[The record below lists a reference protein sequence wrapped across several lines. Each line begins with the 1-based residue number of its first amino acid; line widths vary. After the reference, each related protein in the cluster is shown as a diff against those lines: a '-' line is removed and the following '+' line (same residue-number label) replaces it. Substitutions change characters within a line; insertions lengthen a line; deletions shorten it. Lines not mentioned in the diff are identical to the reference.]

1 MPPGEG
7 RVLVRLQAQCLQA
20 RKTCKRKTQVP
31 CHSSLSQLIAMSLG
45 GELPLLSVPFGQKKE
60 NWTFCEFWKI
70 MEALF
75 VAEKLGK
82 HRSGMESI

>member
-1 MPPGEG
+1 MQKENTEIMS
-7 RVLVRLQAQCLQA
+7 RLY
-20 RKTCKRKTQVP
+20 
-31 CHSSLSQLIAMSLG
+31 SQLIAMSLG
-45 GELPLLSVPFGQKKE
+45 GELQLLGVPFGQKKE

-82 HRSGMESI
+82 HRRSEMEAI